1 VDELSCAMT
10 GAYVMYFVKL
20 VLSRV

>member
-10 GAYVMYFVKL
+10 GDYVMYFVKL